1 MKLALSSLIVCLTLA
16 LGLSPSFAAD
26 AKKPDGGAAKKQ
38 DDKNKPINAKCPVQ
52 GEDIDPK
59 VTTAYKG
66 KTVAF
71 CCESCID
78 DFKKDPEKYMKQIAA
93 DNKKAEDAKKGD
105 KGKGKSEGGAADK
118 SDSQAAGK
126 AAKPVNKLCAVN
138 PDDAVDPTVTTVYEG
153 KVIGFCCEDC
163 QKKFDLDPKAYVA
176 KLK

>member
-1 MKLALSSLIVCLTLA
+1 MIVCAALA
-16 LGLSPSFAAD
+16 FGLSASFAAD
-26 AKKPDGGAAKKQ
+26 AGKSGAPAKKE
-38 DDKNKPINAKCPVQ
+38 DAKAKPINAKCPVQ
-52 GEDIDPK
+52 GEDIDPE

-71 CCESCID
+71 CCASCIK
-78 DFKKDPEKYMKQIAA
+78 DFNKEPEKFMKQIAA

-105 KGKGKSEGGAADK
+105 KGKGKGKSDGKPADK

-126 AAKPVNKLCAVN
+126 STQPVNKFCAVHT
-138 PDDAVDPTVTTVYEG
+138 DDAVDPTVTTVYEG

-163 QKKFDLDPKAYVA
+163 QKKFDLDPKAYAA